1 MPCATCPLCRVLP
14 RPLSTLRQPE
24 PAWLLRAVAGA
35 LRGCDPIARR
45 GATDSPLRCARSA
58 AAPLRRRGPDP
69 AGWIARQRGSRA
81 AAQSWASFF
90 VPAGPRTPRPRC
102 SRFLFVWSDFS
113 LIGPGAMPCAS
124 SSSLPEPGRFA
135 PRPLFSSPRPNPRR
149 AEPCRCPA
157 DAYGSGPLKQA
168 LDLVVP
174 AADAEPCD
182 GPGPAG
188 RELRH
193 AGWALQRSSSSALE
207 SRWLWDP
214 PAPRPR

>member
-1 MPCATCPLCRVLP
+1 MRFLPCATCPLCRVLP

-69 AGWIARQRGSRA
+69 AGWIARQRGSRV

-102 SRFLFVWSDFS
+102 SRFLLVWSDFS
-113 LIGPGAMPCAS
+113 LIGPGAMPCARGS
-124 SSSLPEPGRFA
+124 GLSEPGPDRFP
-135 PRPLFSSPRPNPRR
+135 PRPLFGSPRSNPETGR
-149 AEPCRCPA
+149 ALR
-157 DAYGSGPLKQA
+157 
-168 LDLVVP
+168 
-174 AADAEPCD
+174 AANCW
-182 GPGPAG
+182 
-188 RELRH
+188 H
-193 AGWALQRSSSSALE
+193 AGWGPAVLVFVVLGDAGRRRLSGVGSHKRIGDAELQKLQK
-207 SRWLWDP
+207 
-214 PAPRPR
+214 